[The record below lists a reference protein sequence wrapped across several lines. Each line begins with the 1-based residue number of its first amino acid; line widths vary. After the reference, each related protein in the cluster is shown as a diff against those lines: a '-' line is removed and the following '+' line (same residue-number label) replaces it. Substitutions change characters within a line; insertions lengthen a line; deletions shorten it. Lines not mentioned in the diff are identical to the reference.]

1 MKSIQSIFGNNCKR
15 IRNKHGFTQEEV
27 AERSGLSLSYISEL
41 ERGNSNPTLAT
52 MERLAKSFDAEL
64 AELLEFKHGL
74 ASSQE
79 IRQRLIKIIAA
90 TDAKT
95 LSELY
100 FAVLKAFSP

>member
-15 IRNKHGFTQEEV
+15 IRNKNGFTQEEV

-64 AELLEFKHGL
+64 AELLEFKHGQ
-74 ASSQE
+74 ASPQE

-95 LSELY
+95 LSDLY
-100 FAVLKAFSP
+100 YAVLKAFSP